1 MERPLTFPALGTTAV
16 LVVTDDRALE
26 AAHALLVKEIDAID
40 LACSRFRSDSEISS
54 VNANAGRDTRVS
66 ARFIEALEVALRAA
80 RLTGGLVDPTVGS
93 TMRVLGYD
101 RDFDVMDRSGPPLE
115 VSLQRIPGW
124 QTVELDQR
132 RSTVR
137 VPPGVELDFGATAKA
152 LCADRAAHGIAAATG
167 AGALVSLGGDVA
179 MGGPAPEVGWPLLV
193 ADEHAADPS
202 SEGDRIVVRSGGVA
216 TSGTTVR
223 RWWRGI
229 QEVHHLIDPSTG
241 RPARE
246 QWRTASVAAG
256 SCVDANIASTAAI
269 VLGVRAPAWL
279 EARALPARLVSAAGE
294 VTRVAGWPADVSV
307 QC

>member
-1 MERPLTFPALGTTAV
+1 MEWPLTFPALGTTAV
-16 LVVTDDRALE
+16 LVVTDDRVLE
-26 AAHALLVKEIDAID
+26 AAHTLLVKEIDAID

-66 ARFIEALEVALRAA
+66 ARFVEALEVALRAA

-137 VPPGVELDFGATAKA
+137 VPRGVELDFGATAKA

-167 AGALVSLGGDVA
+167 AGALVSLGGDIA

-193 ADEHAADPS
+193 ADDHAADPS
-202 SEGDRIVVRSGGVA
+202 REGDRIVVRSGGVA